1 MIKYYTNRDMR
12 KILNCSQSTLDRQ
25 IKTMNLKVVRFG
37 VNGLPRYNAYDV
49 LGIIEFGYPFK
60 ELSKQYQDEI
70 KDMLSD
76 A

>member
-1 MIKYYTNRDMR
+1 
-12 KILNCSQSTLDRQ
+12 
-25 IKTMNLKVVRFG
+25 MNLKVVRFG

>member
-1 MIKYYTNRDMR
+1 MR
-12 KILNCSQSTLDRQ
+12 KILNCSQSTVDRQ
-25 IKTMNLKVVRFG
+25 VRSMNLKVVRFG

>member
-12 KILNCSQSTLDRQ
+12 KILNCSQSKLDRQ

>member
-1 MIKYYTNRDMR
+1 MIKYYTNKDMR

>member
-12 KILNCSQSTLDRQ
+12 KILNCSKSTLDRQ